1 MQFMPNFGAGIYI
14 YSPKYAIG
22 FSVPHILNNEMV
34 NKEIIN
40 LNNHYLF
47 TAATIFNAGSS
58 LKIT

>member
-1 MQFMPNFGAGIYI
+1 MPNFGAGIYI
-14 YSPKYAIG
+14 YSPNMPLVFQLHYM
-22 FSVPHILNNEMV
+22 LNNEMV

-58 LKIT
+58 LK